1 MCTKIVDPA
10 VSIIV
15 NTLQLLYVI
24 IKYWWLQMTS
34 FFSSISKGIQLVQQK
49 VTEDANFLN
58 EKISRSAVEAFDPG
72 WQQSPTLSSIAGYL
86 NKIFF
91 FFSL

>member
-1 MCTKIVDPA
+1 MIVHT
-10 VSIIV
+10 VVIIS
-15 NTLQLLYVI
+15 TTYVI

-72 WQQSPTLSSIAGYL
+72 WQQSPTLQLYNSQTLSSIAGYF
-86 NKIFF
+86 NKIIF

>member
-1 MCTKIVDPA
+1 
-10 VSIIV
+10 
-15 NTLQLLYVI
+15 
-24 IKYWWLQMTS
+24 MTS

-72 WQQSPTLSSIAGYL
+72 WQQSPTLQLS
-86 NKIFF
+86 N
-91 FFSL
+91 SLINRWLS